1 MDKAYYSPFKEE
13 AFLRTLAR
21 LKADALLIS
30 GGETDVCVLAAVMDA
45 VDAGYRVVLA
55 EDALCSVSDKSHDA
69 MLRHFGARFSQQ
81 IEVASTEEI
90 LAGWHPQ

>member
-45 VDAGYRVVLA
+45 VDAGYRVVSRRTR
-55 EDALCSVSDKSHDA
+55 DAASRIIPRRYA
-69 MLRHFGARFSQQ
+69 AAFRGA
-81 IEVASTEEI
+81 
-90 LAGWHPQ
+90 L